1 MKLSL
6 VIGPVGVLMG
16 LRFQGSNEAGE
27 ELMHAAAAKL
37 KPFFCVFGDGNRLLS
52 VGSNSSMWL

>member
-37 KPFFCVFGDGNRLLS
+37 KPFFCVFGGGFLRYKLLVS
-52 VGSNSSMWL
+52 